1 MNELQHIIE
10 QKRELLARE
19 SISRPVLDYSEGM
32 TAEEQKRY
40 INYLVERLEQADL
53 GLRARDAVL
62 QDFLDK
68 QKEYDERLSK
78 LDNVLSKVSSLES
91 SLKEKDRKLKLAERK
106 VADLT
111 AKLKFA
117 EKNRFG
123 DKSYGSKKKK
133 PYEESDRTKDKDNF
147 DGTSSSLPESSIA
160 NKDSDSSSAPTTQ
173 EKQPRDLSN
182 RPDTYNTMGI
192 QGASKEYKS
201 DLSKVPGR
209 ILERKMIPVFH
220 LEVNLVEERFEMV
233 HYVEKGKKPKWGY
246 FPVAGNPQIV
256 TKFDG
261 TKATPEFLQAI
272 AYEVYVKNVTF
283 GLLHRWLTDLGM
295 KVSANTLR
303 NWLKKGKKYLDKLVK
318 VLKDVALEKDSI
330 VNCDETWCKVRKYDH
345 YRKCYI
351 WVLVNKAEQIV
362 IFFYEDGSRGRD
374 VLTNFIGDAELKSV
388 MTDGYNAY
396 VFIGDELSTVQ
407 KSPNLKKAIHQVCM
421 AHWKAKL
428 DKALEQAGDIRALP
442 FLRGVDFYYKRERQY
457 DAEGLTPEERG
468 KRRQDLDSKEMLI
481 TLRQYLKIELDKDPS
496 ETTPYLREALNYLDK
511 FWDNIFAF
519 LKDGDLPIDNNL
531 AERAIR
537 PLTTQR
543 NSMLHFG
550 SDEGAEMA
558 ATYHSIIST
567 VKMQG
572 RSAWEYLGKFFT
584 KSLIKRIES
593 SSLEYLSVKTL
604 SNVFNGCR
612 DFFSLRPDKFSCQ
625 RVQSQTCLSYAECSR
640 KSLVCKM
647 YEIVNKQVKFLTAFP
662 SSQMSRAKLALT
674 MSWRGNV
681 SNSIYRHL

>member
-62 QDFLDK
+62 QDFLDQ

-123 DKSYGSKKKK
+123 DKSYGSKKKN

-233 HYVEKGKKPKWGY
+233 HYVEKGKNPKWGY

-584 KSLIKRIES
+584 KI
-593 SSLEYLSVKTL
+593 
-604 SNVFNGCR
+604 FNGCR
-612 DFFSLRPDKFSCQ
+612 DFSVCDQIKSDWQ
-625 RVQSQTCLSYAECSR
+625 YA
-640 KSLVCKM
+640 
-647 YEIVNKQVKFLTAFP
+647 
-662 SSQMSRAKLALT
+662 
-674 MSWRGNV
+674 
-681 SNSIYRHL
+681 NS

>member
-10 QKRELLARE
+10 QKQELLARE
-19 SISRPVLDYSEGM
+19 AISRPAVDYSKDM

-40 INYLVERLEQADL
+40 INYLAVRLEKADL

-78 LDNVLSKVSSLES
+78 LDDVLSDVED
-91 SLKEKDRKLKLAERK
+91 LKKNLTSEVEKRKAAERK

-117 EKNRFG
+117 NKNRFG
-123 DKSYGSKKKK
+123 NKSYGSKKKN
-133 PYEESDRTKDKDNF
+133 PEEESDRTKDKDGF
-147 DGTSSSLPESSIA
+147 DGTSYSLPGNSIA
-160 NKDSDSSSAPTTQ
+160 NKESEPSATTASQ
-173 EKQPRDLSN
+173 EKKSRDLSN
-182 RPDTYNTMGI
+182 RPDTYNTMGV
-192 QGASKEYKS
+192 QGTSKEYRS
-201 DLSKVPGR
+201 DLSKIPGR
-209 ILERKMIPVFH
+209 ILERKMVPVFH

-246 FPVAGNPQIV
+246 FPKAGNPQVV

-303 NWLKKGKKYLDKLVK
+303 NWLKKGKKYLDELVK
-318 VLKDVALEKDSI
+318 VLKEVALEKDSI

-345 YRKCYI
+345 YKKCYI
-351 WVLVNKAEQIV
+351 WVLVNKAEQTV

-374 VLTNFIGDAELKSV
+374 VLTHFIGDAELKSV

-396 VFIGDELSTVQ
+396 VFIGDELSAAEQ
-407 KSPNLKKAIHQVCM
+407 SPNLKKAIHQVCM
-421 AHWKAKL
+421 AHFKAKL
-428 DKALEQAGDIRALP
+428 DKALEQAGDTHACP
-442 FLRGVDFYYKRERQY
+442 FLSGVDFYYKRERQY
-457 DAEGLTPEERG
+457 DAEGLTPEERV
-468 KRRQDLDSKEMLI
+468 KRRQDLESKDMQI

-511 FWDNIFAF
+511 FWNNIFAF
-519 LKDGDLPIDNNL
+519 LKDGNLPIDNNL
-531 AERAIR
+531 AERTIR

-543 NSMLHFG
+543 NAMLHFG
-550 SDEGAEMA
+550 SDEGVEMA

-572 RSAWEYLGKFFT
+572 KSAWEYLGKFFT
-584 KSLIKRIES
+584 KI
-593 SSLEYLSVKTL
+593 
-604 SNVFNGCR
+604 FNGCK
-612 DFFSLRPDKFSCQ
+612 DFISLRPDKIGLAICQ
-625 RVQSQTCLSYAECSR
+625 
-640 KSLVCKM
+640 
-647 YEIVNKQVKFLTAFP
+647 
-662 SSQMSRAKLALT
+662 
-674 MSWRGNV
+674 
-681 SNSIYRHL
+681 

>member
-19 SISRPVLDYSEGM
+19 SISRPALDYSEGM

-91 SLKEKDRKLKLAERK
+91 SLKEKDRKLKSAERK

-123 DKSYGSKKKK
+123 DKSYGSKKKN

-233 HYVEKGKKPKWGY
+233 HYVEKGKNPKWGY

-584 KSLIKRIES
+584 KSLIKRIEL
-593 SSLEYLSVKTL
+593 SSLEFLSVKTL

-612 DFFSLRPDKFSCQ
+612 DFFSLRPDKFSCK

-640 KSLVCKM
+640 KS
-647 YEIVNKQVKFLTAFP
+647 
-662 SSQMSRAKLALT
+662 
-674 MSWRGNV
+674 
-681 SNSIYRHL
+681 

>member
-1 MNELQHIIE
+1 MDELQHIIE
-10 QKRELLARE
+10 QKQELLVRE
-19 SISRPVLDYSEGM
+19 SISRPALDYSEGM

-40 INYLVERLEQADL
+40 INYLAERVREADL

-68 QKEYDERLSK
+68 QKEYEERLSK
-78 LDNVLSKVSSLES
+78 LDVVLSDVEDLKKSLSSEV
-91 SLKEKDRKLKLAERK
+91 KKRKAAERK
-106 VADLT
+106 AADLE

-117 EKNRFG
+117 NKNRFG
-123 DKSYGSKKKK
+123 DKSHRSKKKS
-133 PYEESDRTKDKDNF
+133 PEEESDRTQDKDDF
-147 DGTSSSLPESSIA
+147 DGTSSSLPENSMA
-160 NKDSDSSSAPTTQ
+160 NKGSDASAAAPASQ
-173 EKQPRDLSN
+173 EKKPRDLSN
-182 RPDTYNTMGI
+182 RPDTYKTMGV

-246 FPVAGNPQIV
+246 FPAAGNPQIV
-256 TKFDG
+256 YKFDG
-261 TKATPEFLQAI
+261 TKASPEFLQAI

-303 NWLKKGKKYLDKLVK
+303 NWLKKGKMYLDELVK
-318 VLKDVALEKDSI
+318 VLKEVALEKDSI

-345 YRKCYI
+345 YKKCYI
-351 WVLVNKAEQIV
+351 WVLVNKAEQTV

-407 KSPNLKKAIHQVCM
+407 KNPNLKKAIHQVCM

-468 KRRQDLDSKEMLI
+468 ERRQDLESKEMLI

-496 ETTPYLREALNYLDK
+496 KTTPYLREALNYLDK

-543 NSMLHFG
+543 NAMLHFG
-550 SDEGAEMA
+550 SDEGVEMA

-584 KSLIKRIES
+584 KI
-593 SSLEYLSVKTL
+593 
-604 SNVFNGCR
+604 FNGCR
-612 DFFSLRPDKFSCQ
+612 DFIGLRPDKIGLAI
-625 RVQSQTCLSYAECSR
+625 SQ
-640 KSLVCKM
+640 
-647 YEIVNKQVKFLTAFP
+647 
-662 SSQMSRAKLALT
+662 
-674 MSWRGNV
+674 
-681 SNSIYRHL
+681 

>member
-1 MNELQHIIE
+1 MKELQHIIE
-10 QKRELLARE
+10 QKQELLARE
-19 SISRPVLDYSEGM
+19 SISRPALDYSEGM

-40 INYLVERLEQADL
+40 INYLAERVREADL
-53 GLRARDAVL
+53 GLRARDLVL

-68 QKEYDERLSK
+68 QKEYDERISK
-78 LDNVLSKVSSLES
+78 LDDVLSRIDSLES
-91 SLKEKDRKLKLAERK
+91 SLKDSERKRKAAERK

-117 EKNRFG
+117 NKNRFG
-123 DKSYGSKKKK
+123 DKSHRTKKKDSV
-133 PYEESDRTKDKDNF
+133 EESDRTKDKDDF
-147 DGTSSSLPESSIA
+147 DGTSSSLPENSIA
-160 NKDSDSSSAPTTQ
+160 NKKVDKSAVTDTS
-173 EKQPRDLSN
+173 EKKPRDLSN
-182 RPDTYNTMGI
+182 RPDTYKTMGI
-192 QGASKEYKS
+192 QGTPKEYKS
-201 DLSKVPGR
+201 DLSKVHGR
-209 ILERKMIPVFH
+209 ILERKMVPVFH
-220 LEVNLVEERFEMV
+220 LEVNIVEERFEMV

-246 FPVAGNPQIV
+246 FPVSGNPEIV

-261 TKATPEFLQAI
+261 TKVTPEFLQAI

-295 KVSANTLR
+295 QVSANTLR
-303 NWLKKGKKYLDKLVK
+303 NWLKKGKKYLDELVK
-318 VLKDVALEKDSI
+318 VLKEVALEKDSI

-345 YRKCYI
+345 YKKCYI

-421 AHWKAKL
+421 AHLKAKL
-428 DKALEQAGDIRALP
+428 DKTMEQAGDIRALP
-442 FLRGVDFYYKRERQY
+442 FLRGVDFYYRRERQY

-468 KRRQDLDSKEMLI
+468 KRRQDLESKEMLI

-584 KSLIKRIES
+584 KI
-593 SSLEYLSVKTL
+593 
-604 SNVFNGCR
+604 FNGCR
-612 DFFSLRPDKFSCQ
+612 DFFSMRPDKIGLAICQ
-625 RVQSQTCLSYAECSR
+625 
-640 KSLVCKM
+640 
-647 YEIVNKQVKFLTAFP
+647 
-662 SSQMSRAKLALT
+662 
-674 MSWRGNV
+674 
-681 SNSIYRHL
+681 

>member
-1 MNELQHIIE
+1 MKELQHIIE

-19 SISRPVLDYSEGM
+19 SISRPALDYSEGM

-62 QDFLDK
+62 QDFLDQ

-123 DKSYGSKKKK
+123 DKSYGSKKKN

-209 ILERKMIPVFH
+209 ILERKMIPVSH

-233 HYVEKGKKPKWGY
+233 HYVEKGKNPKWGY

-457 DAEGLTPEERG
+457 DAECLTPEERG

-519 LKDGDLPIDNNL
+519 LKDGNLPIDNNL

-584 KSLIKRIES
+584 KI
-593 SSLEYLSVKTL
+593 
-604 SNVFNGCR
+604 FNGCK
-612 DFFSLRPDKFSCQ
+612 DFFSLRPDKIGLAICQ
-625 RVQSQTCLSYAECSR
+625 
-640 KSLVCKM
+640 
-647 YEIVNKQVKFLTAFP
+647 
-662 SSQMSRAKLALT
+662 
-674 MSWRGNV
+674 
-681 SNSIYRHL
+681 

>member
-1 MNELQHIIE
+1 MIY
-10 QKRELLARE
+10 KSA
-19 SISRPVLDYSEGM
+19 VTDTSE
-32 TAEEQKRY
+32 K
-40 INYLVERLEQADL
+40 
-53 GLRARDAVL
+53 
-62 QDFLDK
+62 
-68 QKEYDERLSK
+68 K
-78 LDNVLSKVSSLES
+78 L
-91 SLKEKDRKLKLAERK
+91 
-106 VADLT
+106 
-111 AKLKFA
+111 
-117 EKNRFG
+117 
-123 DKSYGSKKKK
+123 
-133 PYEESDRTKDKDNF
+133 
-147 DGTSSSLPESSIA
+147 
-160 NKDSDSSSAPTTQ
+160 
-173 EKQPRDLSN
+173 RDLSN
-182 RPDTYNTMGI
+182 RPDTYKTMGV

-246 FPVAGNPQIV
+246 FPAAGNPQIV
-256 TKFDG
+256 YKFDG
-261 TKATPEFLQAI
+261 TKASPEFLQAI

-303 NWLKKGKKYLDKLVK
+303 NWLKKGKMYLDELVK
-318 VLKDVALEKDSI
+318 VLKEVALEKDSI

-345 YRKCYI
+345 YKKCYI

-407 KSPNLKKAIHQVCM
+407 KSSNLKKAIHQVCM

-442 FLRGVDFYYKRERQY
+442 FLKGVDFYYKRERQY

-468 KRRQDLDSKEMLI
+468 KRRQDLESKEMLI

-496 ETTPYLREALNYLDK
+496 ETTPYLRAALKYLDK

-543 NSMLHFG
+543 NAMLHFG
-550 SDEGAEMA
+550 SDEGVEMA

-584 KSLIKRIES
+584 KI
-593 SSLEYLSVKTL
+593 
-604 SNVFNGCR
+604 FNGCR
-612 DFFSLRPDKFSCQ
+612 DFIGLRPDKIGLAI
-625 RVQSQTCLSYAECSR
+625 SQ
-640 KSLVCKM
+640 
-647 YEIVNKQVKFLTAFP
+647 
-662 SSQMSRAKLALT
+662 
-674 MSWRGNV
+674 
-681 SNSIYRHL
+681 

>member
-91 SLKEKDRKLKLAERK
+91 SLKEKDRKLKSAERK

-123 DKSYGSKKKK
+123 DKSYGSKKKN
-133 PYEESDRTKDKDNF
+133 PDEESDRTKDKDNF
-147 DGTSSSLPESSIA
+147 DGTSSSLPENSIA

-173 EKQPRDLSN
+173 EKKTRDLSN

-246 FPVAGNPQIV
+246 FPVSGNPEIV

-396 VFIGDELSTVQ
+396 VFIGDELSTVK
-407 KSPNLKKAIHQVCM
+407 KSPNLKTAIHQVCM
-421 AHWKAKL
+421 AHFMAKL
-428 DKALEQAGDIRALP
+428 NKASDQAGDIHARP
-442 FLRGVDFYYKRERQY
+442 FLSGVDFYYKRERQY

-468 KRRQDLDSKEMLI
+468 RRRQDLESKEMLI
-481 TLRQYLKIELDKDPS
+481 TLRQHLKIELDKDPS

-519 LKDGDLPIDNNL
+519 LKDGNLPIDNNL

-584 KSLIKRIES
+584 KI
-593 SSLEYLSVKTL
+593 
-604 SNVFNGCR
+604 FNGCR
-612 DFFSLRPDKFSCQ
+612 DFFSLRPDKIGLAICQ
-625 RVQSQTCLSYAECSR
+625 
-640 KSLVCKM
+640 
-647 YEIVNKQVKFLTAFP
+647 
-662 SSQMSRAKLALT
+662 
-674 MSWRGNV
+674 
-681 SNSIYRHL
+681 

>member
-123 DKSYGSKKKK
+123 DKSYGSKKKN

-173 EKQPRDLSN
+173 EKRPRDLSN

-519 LKDGDLPIDNNL
+519 LKDGNLPIDNNL

-584 KSLIKRIES
+584 KSLIKRIEL
-593 SSLEYLSVKTL
+593 SSLEFLSVKTL

-612 DFFSLRPDKFSCQ
+612 DFFSLRPDKIGLAICQ
-625 RVQSQTCLSYAECSR
+625 
-640 KSLVCKM
+640 
-647 YEIVNKQVKFLTAFP
+647 
-662 SSQMSRAKLALT
+662 
-674 MSWRGNV
+674 
-681 SNSIYRHL
+681 

>member
-1 MNELQHIIE
+1 MKELQHIIE

-19 SISRPVLDYSEGM
+19 SISRPALDYSEGM

-68 QKEYDERLSK
+68 QKEYDERLSQ

-91 SLKEKDRKLKLAERK
+91 SLKEKERKLKLAERK

-123 DKSYGSKKKK
+123 DKSYGSKKKN

-233 HYVEKGKKPKWGY
+233 HYVEKGKNPKWGY

-531 AERAIR
+531 AGRAIR

-584 KSLIKRIES
+584 KI
-593 SSLEYLSVKTL
+593 
-604 SNVFNGCR
+604 FNGCR
-612 DFFSLRPDKFSCQ
+612 DFFSLRPDKIGLAICQ
-625 RVQSQTCLSYAECSR
+625 
-640 KSLVCKM
+640 
-647 YEIVNKQVKFLTAFP
+647 
-662 SSQMSRAKLALT
+662 
-674 MSWRGNV
+674 
-681 SNSIYRHL
+681 

>member
-1 MNELQHIIE
+1 
-10 QKRELLARE
+10 
-19 SISRPVLDYSEGM
+19 M
-32 TAEEQKRY
+32 TAEERKRQ
-40 INYLVERLEQADL
+40 INYLVERLNAADL
-53 GLRARDAVL
+53 KKRAMDLVL

-68 QKEYDERLSK
+68 QKEYDERISK
-78 LDNVLSKVSSLES
+78 LDDVLSRIDSLES
-91 SLKEKDRKLKLAERK
+91 SLKDSERKRKAAERK

-117 EKNRFG
+117 NKNRFG
-123 DKSYGSKKKK
+123 DKSHRTKKKDSD
-133 PYEESDRTKDKDNF
+133 EESDRTKDKDDF
-147 DGTSSSLPESSIA
+147 DGTSSSLPGNSIA
-160 NKDSDSSSAPTTQ
+160 NKVSEPSATTASQ
-173 EKQPRDLSN
+173 EKKYRDLSN
-182 RPDTYNTMGI
+182 RPDTYNTMGV
-192 QGASKEYKS
+192 QVTPKEYKS

-209 ILERKMIPVFH
+209 ILERKMVPVFH

-246 FPVAGNPQIV
+246 FPKAGNPQVV

-303 NWLKKGKKYLDKLVK
+303 NWLKKGKKYLDELVK
-318 VLKDVALEKDSI
+318 VLKEVALEKDSI

-345 YRKCYI
+345 YKKCYI
-351 WVLVNKAEQIV
+351 WVLVNKAEQTV

-374 VLTNFIGDAELKSV
+374 VLTHFIGDAELKSV

-396 VFIGDELSTVQ
+396 VFIGDELSAAEQ
-407 KSPNLKKAIHQVCM
+407 SPNLKKAIHQVCM

-428 DKALEQAGDIRALP
+428 DKALEQAGDIRALL
-442 FLRGVDFYYKRERQY
+442 FLSGVDFYYKRERQY

-468 KRRQDLDSKEMLI
+468 KRRQDLESKEMQI

-531 AERAIR
+531 AERTIR

-543 NSMLHFG
+543 NAMLHFG
-550 SDEGAEMA
+550 SDEGVEMV

-572 RSAWEYLGKFFT
+572 KSAWEYLGKFFT
-584 KSLIKRIES
+584 KI
-593 SSLEYLSVKTL
+593 
-604 SNVFNGCR
+604 FNGCK
-612 DFFSLRPDKFSCQ
+612 DFISLRPDKIGLAICQ
-625 RVQSQTCLSYAECSR
+625 
-640 KSLVCKM
+640 
-647 YEIVNKQVKFLTAFP
+647 
-662 SSQMSRAKLALT
+662 
-674 MSWRGNV
+674 
-681 SNSIYRHL
+681 

>member
-1 MNELQHIIE
+1 MKELQHIIE
-10 QKRELLARE
+10 QKQELLARE
-19 SISRPVLDYSEGM
+19 SISRPALDYSEGM

-40 INYLVERLEQADL
+40 INYLAERVREADL
-53 GLRARDAVL
+53 GLRARDLVL

-68 QKEYDERLSK
+68 QKEYDERISK
-78 LDNVLSKVSSLES
+78 LDDVLSRIDSLES
-91 SLKEKDRKLKLAERK
+91 SLKDSERKRKAAERK

-117 EKNRFG
+117 NKNRFG
-123 DKSYGSKKKK
+123 DKSHRTKKKDSD
-133 PYEESDRTKDKDNF
+133 EESDRTKDKDDF
-147 DGTSSSLPESSIA
+147 DGTSSSLPANSIV
-160 NKDSDSSSAPTTQ
+160 NKEPEASASTATQ
-173 EKQPRDLSN
+173 EKKARDLSN
-182 RPDTYNTMGI
+182 RPDAYNTMGI
-192 QGASKEYKS
+192 QGMPKEYKS

-246 FPVAGNPQIV
+246 FPVAGNPEIV

-261 TKATPEFLQAI
+261 TKVTPEFLQAI

-428 DKALEQAGDIRALP
+428 DKTLEQAGDIRALP

-468 KRRQDLDSKEMLI
+468 RRRQDLESKEMLI
-481 TLRQYLKIELDKDPS
+481 TLRQHLKIELDKDPS

-519 LKDGDLPIDNNL
+519 LKDGNLPIDNNL

-550 SDEGAEMA
+550 CDEGAEMA

-584 KSLIKRIES
+584 KI
-593 SSLEYLSVKTL
+593 
-604 SNVFNGCR
+604 FNGCR
-612 DFFSLRPDKFSCQ
+612 DFFSLRPDKIGLAICQ
-625 RVQSQTCLSYAECSR
+625 
-640 KSLVCKM
+640 
-647 YEIVNKQVKFLTAFP
+647 
-662 SSQMSRAKLALT
+662 
-674 MSWRGNV
+674 
-681 SNSIYRHL
+681 

>member
-1 MNELQHIIE
+1 MNELQHIVE
-10 QKRELLARE
+10 QKQKLLARE
-19 SISRPVLDYSEGM
+19 AISRPAVDYSKDM

-40 INYLVERLEQADL
+40 INYLAERLEKADL

-78 LDNVLSKVSSLES
+78 LDDVLSDVED
-91 SLKEKDRKLKLAERK
+91 LKKNLTSEVKKRKAAERK

-117 EKNRFG
+117 NKNRFG
-123 DKSYGSKKKK
+123 NKSYGSKKKN
-133 PYEESDRTKDKDNF
+133 PEEESDRTKDKDDF
-147 DGTSSSLPESSIA
+147 DGTSSSLPGNSIA
-160 NKDSDSSSAPTTQ
+160 NKESEPSATTASQ
-173 EKQPRDLSN
+173 EKKSRDLSN
-182 RPDTYNTMGI
+182 RPDTYNTMGV
-192 QGASKEYKS
+192 QGTSKEYRS
-201 DLSKVPGR
+201 DLSKIPGR
-209 ILERKMIPVFH
+209 ILERKMVPVFH

-246 FPVAGNPQIV
+246 FPKAGNPQVV

-303 NWLKKGKKYLDKLVK
+303 NWLKKGKKYLDELVK
-318 VLKDVALEKDSI
+318 VLKEVALEKDSI

-345 YRKCYI
+345 YKKCYI
-351 WVLVNKAEQIV
+351 WVLVNKAEQTV

-374 VLTNFIGDAELKSV
+374 VLTHFIGDAELKSV

-396 VFIGDELSTVQ
+396 VFIGDELSAAEQ
-407 KSPNLKKAIHQVCM
+407 SPNLKKAIHQVCM
-421 AHWKAKL
+421 AHFKAKL
-428 DKALEQAGDIRALP
+428 DKALEQAGDTHACP
-442 FLRGVDFYYKRERQY
+442 FLSGVDFYYKRERQY
-457 DAEGLTPEERG
+457 DAEGLTPEERV
-468 KRRQDLDSKEMLI
+468 KRRQDLESKDMQI

-511 FWDNIFAF
+511 FWNNIFAF
-519 LKDGDLPIDNNL
+519 LKDGNLPIDNNL
-531 AERAIR
+531 AERTIR

-543 NSMLHFG
+543 NAMLHFG
-550 SDEGAEMA
+550 SDEGVEMA

-572 RSAWEYLGKFFT
+572 KSAWEYLGKFFT
-584 KSLIKRIES
+584 KI
-593 SSLEYLSVKTL
+593 
-604 SNVFNGCR
+604 FNGCK
-612 DFFSLRPDKFSCQ
+612 DFISLRPDKIGLAICQ
-625 RVQSQTCLSYAECSR
+625 
-640 KSLVCKM
+640 
-647 YEIVNKQVKFLTAFP
+647 
-662 SSQMSRAKLALT
+662 
-674 MSWRGNV
+674 
-681 SNSIYRHL
+681 

>member
-10 QKRELLARE
+10 QKQELLARE
-19 SISRPVLDYSEGM
+19 AISRPAVDYSKDM

-40 INYLVERLEQADL
+40 INYLAERLEKADL

-78 LDNVLSKVSSLES
+78 LDDVLSDVED
-91 SLKEKDRKLKLAERK
+91 LKKNLTSEVKKRKAAERK

-117 EKNRFG
+117 NKNRFG
-123 DKSYGSKKKK
+123 NKSYGSKKKN
-133 PYEESDRTKDKDNF
+133 PEEESDRTKDKDDF
-147 DGTSSSLPESSIA
+147 DGTSSSLPGNSIA
-160 NKDSDSSSAPTTQ
+160 NKESEPSATTASQ
-173 EKQPRDLSN
+173 EKKSRDLSN
-182 RPDTYNTMGI
+182 RPDTYNTMGV
-192 QGASKEYKS
+192 QGTSKEYRS
-201 DLSKVPGR
+201 DLSKIPGR
-209 ILERKMIPVFH
+209 ILERKMVPVFH

-246 FPVAGNPQIV
+246 FPKAGNPQVV

-303 NWLKKGKKYLDKLVK
+303 NWLKKGKKYLDELVK
-318 VLKDVALEKDSI
+318 VLKEVALEKDSI

-345 YRKCYI
+345 YKKCYI
-351 WVLVNKAEQIV
+351 WVLVNKAEQTV

-374 VLTNFIGDAELKSV
+374 VLTHFIGDAELKSV

-396 VFIGDELSTVQ
+396 VFIGDELSAAEQ
-407 KSPNLKKAIHQVCM
+407 SPNLKKATHQVCM
-421 AHWKAKL
+421 AHFKAKL
-428 DKALEQAGDIRALP
+428 DKALEQAGDTHACP
-442 FLRGVDFYYKRERQY
+442 FLSGVDFYYKRERQY
-457 DAEGLTPEERG
+457 DAEGLTPEERV
-468 KRRQDLDSKEMLI
+468 KRRQDLESKDMQI

-511 FWDNIFAF
+511 FWNNIFAF
-519 LKDGDLPIDNNL
+519 LKDGNLPIDNNL
-531 AERAIR
+531 AERTIR

-543 NSMLHFG
+543 NAMLHFG
-550 SDEGAEMA
+550 SDEGVEMA

-572 RSAWEYLGKFFT
+572 KSAWEYLGKFFT
-584 KSLIKRIES
+584 KI
-593 SSLEYLSVKTL
+593 
-604 SNVFNGCR
+604 FNGCK
-612 DFFSLRPDKFSCQ
+612 DFISLRPDKIGLAICQ
-625 RVQSQTCLSYAECSR
+625 
-640 KSLVCKM
+640 
-647 YEIVNKQVKFLTAFP
+647 
-662 SSQMSRAKLALT
+662 
-674 MSWRGNV
+674 
-681 SNSIYRHL
+681 

>member
-19 SISRPVLDYSEGM
+19 SISRPALDYSEGM

-62 QDFLDK
+62 QDFLDQ

-91 SLKEKDRKLKLAERK
+91 SLKEKDRKLKSAERK

-123 DKSYGSKKKK
+123 DKSYGSKKKN

-233 HYVEKGKKPKWGY
+233 HYVEKGKNPKWGY

-593 SSLEYLSVKTL
+593 SSFEYLSVKTL
-604 SNVFNGCR
+604 SNVFTDCR
-612 DFFSLRPDKFSCQ
+612 LI
-625 RVQSQTCLSYAECSR
+625 LSVVDA
-640 KSLVCKM
+640 
-647 YEIVNKQVKFLTAFP
+647 
-662 SSQMSRAKLALT
+662 
-674 MSWRGNV
+674 
-681 SNSIYRHL
+681 

>member
-1 MNELQHIIE
+1 
-10 QKRELLARE
+10 
-19 SISRPVLDYSEGM
+19 M

-91 SLKEKDRKLKLAERK
+91 SLKEKDRKLKSAERK

-123 DKSYGSKKKK
+123 DKSYGSKKKN

-173 EKQPRDLSN
+173 EKRPRDLSN

-584 KSLIKRIES
+584 KI
-593 SSLEYLSVKTL
+593 
-604 SNVFNGCR
+604 FNGCR
-612 DFFSLRPDKFSCQ
+612 DFFSLRPDKIGLAICQ
-625 RVQSQTCLSYAECSR
+625 
-640 KSLVCKM
+640 
-647 YEIVNKQVKFLTAFP
+647 
-662 SSQMSRAKLALT
+662 
-674 MSWRGNV
+674 
-681 SNSIYRHL
+681 

>member
-19 SISRPVLDYSEGM
+19 SISRPALDYSEGM

-68 QKEYDERLSK
+68 QKEYDERLSQ

-91 SLKEKDRKLKLAERK
+91 SLKEKDRKLKSAERK

-123 DKSYGSKKKK
+123 DKSYGSKKKN

-173 EKQPRDLSN
+173 EKRPRDLSN

-584 KSLIKRIES
+584 KI
-593 SSLEYLSVKTL
+593 
-604 SNVFNGCR
+604 FNGCR
-612 DFFSLRPDKFSCQ
+612 DFFSLRPDKIGLAICQ
-625 RVQSQTCLSYAECSR
+625 
-640 KSLVCKM
+640 
-647 YEIVNKQVKFLTAFP
+647 
-662 SSQMSRAKLALT
+662 
-674 MSWRGNV
+674 
-681 SNSIYRHL
+681 

>member
-1 MNELQHIIE
+1 MKELQHIIE

-19 SISRPVLDYSEGM
+19 SISRPALDYSEGM

-68 QKEYDERLSK
+68 QKEYDERLSQ

-123 DKSYGSKKKK
+123 DKSYGSKKKN

-233 HYVEKGKKPKWGY
+233 HYVEKGKNPKWGY

-519 LKDGDLPIDNNL
+519 LKDGNLPIDNNL

-584 KSLIKRIES
+584 KI
-593 SSLEYLSVKTL
+593 
-604 SNVFNGCR
+604 FNGCR
-612 DFFSLRPDKFSCQ
+612 DFFSLRPDKIGLAICQ
-625 RVQSQTCLSYAECSR
+625 
-640 KSLVCKM
+640 
-647 YEIVNKQVKFLTAFP
+647 
-662 SSQMSRAKLALT
+662 
-674 MSWRGNV
+674 
-681 SNSIYRHL
+681 